1 MDSKVRHIHDLAYI
15 SLHIYPYSEV
25 WTSIENLIWPG
36 QRSPEDLWMG
46 FVDDYHNKYQTGGL
60 QHLLSRQI
68 REEIGEELHDSYYKF
83 TMVRNP
89 WDKAVSQYCYMSE
102 HPGLRAF
109 IGMKRDDCF
118 KKYLRLI
125 RKRTHVQWELQV
137 NFLKD
142 INGDSL
148 VDYVG
153 RFENYNQSV
162 LNVLEKLGIDEKKI
176 PHINRSNRKPYSSYY
191 DSESIE
197 LVNELYASD
206 IEEFGYCY
214 A

>member
-1 MDSKVRHIHDLAYI
+1 MISHKYRCIFIHIPRCGGA
-15 SLHIYPYSEV
+15 
-25 WTSIENLIWPG
+25 SIENLIWPG
-36 QRSPEDLWMG
+36 QRNPEDLWMG
-46 FVDDYHNKYQTGGL
+46 FVDKYHNKYQTDGL
-60 QHLLSRQI
+60 QHLLSQQI
-68 REEIGEELHDSYYKF
+68 REEIGQELHDSYYKF

-89 WDKAVSQYCYMSE
+89 WDKLVSQYCYISKR
-102 HPGLRAF
+102 PDLCAF
-109 IGMKRDDCF
+109 IGMKQDDCF
-118 KKYLRLI
+118 KKYLSLI

-137 NFLKD
+137 DFLKD

-162 LNVLEKLGIDEKKI
+162 LNVLGKLGINKKKI
-176 PHINRSNRKPYSSYY
+176 PHINRSKRKPYSSYY